1 MINISFLGG
10 FDHTSALTNGLS
22 LSKINTMEKHDLLH
36 EFPQY
41 SELIHNLKIS
51 DNHFRKLFDEYHET
65 DHHIHRIEQGNEPT
79 TDQHL
84 TDLRKQRLYLK
95 DELYRMLTAA
105 S

>member
-1 MINISFLGG
+1 MINISFLAGV
-10 FDHTSALTNGLS
+10 DHNYAGADGLG
-22 LSKINTMEKHDLLH
+22 LYKINTMEKHDLLH

-41 SELIHNLKIS
+41 TELIHNLKVS

-79 TDQHL
+79 SDQHL
-84 TDLRKQRLYLK
+84 TDLRKQRLQLK
-95 DELYRMLTAA
+95 DELYKILTAA